1 MSHSYILAAARQV
14 DGQGSLAE
22 LQAQWAKLCGSSR
35 VAELVIDPLDA
46 GWDTSVLVNHF
57 RSGCAPVE
65 ALAHGDALI
74 RDGHADA
81 VLIRGED
88 LLRSR
93 YAHDKATRQR
103 LMAIYGQTCP
113 IPEAYTQLAHAFMR
127 RHGLDVP
134 RFHALAEALRENY
147 ARTARR
153 LGIYTPPRPEAMAMA
168 TELFRLV
175 DCANPV
181 VDFTGA
187 LILGNASLASASK
200 SPIAVLGVAV
210 QRCGGDGPAHVEEIA
225 RYDHLTKAWASAL
238 NMAGIDFTTAF
249 HQGVALLEAY
259 TCFPVVPLGFLLA
272 NGLAQNIDEITPL
285 LSKREITV
293 TGGMNTARAPWNNPA
308 LNALIVMCDRLWAE
322 DAEYGAVQGNGGL
335 GYRQGVALLGRR

>member
-1 MSHSYILAAARQV
+1 MSDSYILAAARRV

-22 LQAQWAKLCGSSR
+22 LEALWSGLRGSAR

-46 GWDTSVLVNHF
+46 GWDTPVLPDHF
-57 RSGCAPVE
+57 RSGCAPIE

-74 RDGHADA
+74 RGGHADA

-93 YAHDKATRQR
+93 YAHDKAMRQR
-103 LMAIYGQTCP
+103 LMAIYGEGCP
-113 IPEAYTQLAHAFMR
+113 IPEAYTQLAHAFMQ
-127 RHGLDVP
+127 RHDLDAT
-134 RFHALAEALRENY
+134 RFSALAEALRENY

-153 LGIYTPPRPEAMAMA
+153 SGNYTPPKPEAMAMA
-168 TELFRLV
+168 TELFRLI

-187 LILGNASLASASK
+187 LILGNASLASTSM
-200 SPIAVLGVAV
+200 SPIAVLGVGVA
-210 QRCGGDGPAHVEEIA
+210 RCGGDGPAYVQEIA
-225 RYDHLTKAWASAL
+225 SYDHMAKAWSAACE
-238 NMAGIDFTTAF
+238 MAGIDFTTAF
-249 HQGVALLEAY
+249 HQGAALLEAY

-272 NGLAQNIDEITPL
+272 SGLAQDIDAIGPL
-285 LSKREITV
+285 LAKHEITV
-293 TGGMNTARAPWNNPA
+293 TGGMNIARAPWNNPA
-308 LNALIVMCDRLWAE
+308 LNALIVMCDRLRAG

-335 GYRQGVALLGRR
+335 GYRQGVALLGR